1 MDVTGQKDAPSLE
14 EVLLQIEEIIE
25 RMESREIT
33 LDESFSLYQEGVEKL
48 KSCNEMLD
56 AVEKKIQI
64 LDAEGEPEEWE

>member
-1 MDVTGQKDAPSLE
+1 
-14 EVLLQIEEIIE
+14 
-25 RMESREIT
+25 MESREIT